1 MQFKV
6 KWTIKLAVFAL
17 ATVALSWVFEG
28 FRQVNT
34 ALNASGVPDASGLA
48 LLFGGSTLTILFVGV
63 YGFFMYA
70 EERAKGSRL
79 RNIPLFDRWYKILT
93 KNGDKTNRG

>member
-1 MQFKV
+1 MIGESQMQFKV
-6 KWTIKLAVFAL
+6 KWTIKLAVFAM

-28 FRQVNT
+28 FRQVN
-34 ALNASGVPDASGLA
+34 AGPNATGLA

-79 RNIPLFDRWYKILT
+79 RNIPLFDRWYKTLT
-93 KNGDKTNRG
+93 KNGDK

>member
-1 MQFKV
+1 MIGESQMQFKV
-6 KWTIKLAVFAL
+6 KWTIKLAVFAM

-28 FRQVNT
+28 FRQVNAAPT
-34 ALNASGVPDASGLA
+34 ATGLA

-79 RNIPLFDRWYKILT
+79 RNIPLFDRWYKTLT
-93 KNGDKTNRG
+93 KNGDK

>member
-6 KWTIKLAVFAL
+6 KWTIKLGVFAL

-28 FRQVNT
+28 FRQVNAEPT
-34 ALNASGVPDASGLA
+34 LPGLA
-48 LLFGGSTLTILFVGV
+48 LLFGGTTLTVLSVGV

-70 EERAKGSRL
+70 EERSEGSRL
-79 RNIPLFDRWYKILT
+79 RNIPLFDRWYQTLT